1 MRDWLG
7 PTQSIQAHHH
17 RQSREKEKEKKEK
30 KKRKEKGN
38 ESKLF
43 GLIVSIFLW
52 GRLDISKK
60 KMKEE
65 KEEEKELVDV
75 LGGREKRMTSC
86 VALSPYK

>member
-17 RQSREKEKEKKEK
+17 RQSREKEKKEKKK

-60 KMKEE
+60 MKEE
-65 KEEEKELVDV
+65 KEEKELVDV
-75 LGGREKRMTSC
+75 LGGGREKRMTSC
-86 VALSPYK
+86 VALPPYK

>member
-1 MRDWLG
+1 M
-7 PTQSIQAHHH
+7 
-17 RQSREKEKEKKEK
+17 
-30 KKRKEKGN
+30 
-38 ESKLF
+38 
-43 GLIVSIFLW
+43 SIFLW

-86 VALSPYK
+86 VALSSYK

>member
-1 MRDWLG
+1 MHAGLAG
-7 PTQSIQAHHH
+7 PNSIYTGASSSTISGE
-17 RQSREKEKEKKEK
+17 REREKGK
-30 KKRKEKGN
+30 KKRKENGN

-60 KMKEE
+60 K

-86 VALSPYK
+86 VALPSYK

>member
-30 KKRKEKGN
+30 IRKENGN

-52 GRLDISKK
+52 GRLDILKK
-60 KMKEE
+60 KK
-65 KEEEKELVDV
+65 KEEKELVDV
-75 LGGREKRMTSC
+75 LGGRERKE
-86 VALSPYK
+86 